1 LIFDRYELFKEE
13 MGKRKIPQNNDL
25 VFAAMIAH
33 ALYQLVDKLDSI
45 RPISRF
51 HVVALVNTEAL

>member
-1 LIFDRYELFKEE
+1 MDKDIELIFDRFELFKEE

-33 ALYQLVDKLDSI
+33 ALYQLVDKLESI
-45 RPISRF
+45 DQSVDF
-51 HVVALVNTEAL
+51 MSSH